1 MRLRGL
7 CSALAL
13 PAAAMLAGTSP
24 TSVQAQEDKPLVNLA
39 ANAKFGPA
47 PNAPACFTIAVER
60 GDPGSGPSVILARF
74 APACTAPFHWHT
86 PSETAMMVSG
96 SLQIQMKDDKP
107 LVARRGDFAYLP
119 SRHVHRA
126 TCLGAAPCLVF
137 LSADAPFDIHWVDGA
152 GQEISLDAALKAG
165 QGIRPRGR
173 EAVS

>member
-1 MRLRGL
+1 MRLRCL
-7 CSALAL
+7 WSALAL
-13 PAAAMLAGTSP
+13 PVAAMLAGTSP

-39 ANAKFGPA
+39 ASAKFGPA

-74 APACTAPFHWHT
+74 APACSAPFHWHT

-96 SLQIQMKDDKP
+96 SLEIQMKDDKP

-126 TCLGAAPCLVF
+126 TCVGTAPCLVF
-137 LSADAPFDIHWVDGA
+137 LSADGPFDIHWVDGA
-152 GQEISLDAALKAG
+152 GQEISLDAAL
-165 QGIRPRGR
+165 QGAKR
-173 EAVS
+173 AVPVPGKR

>member
-1 MRLRGL
+1 MRLRSP

-13 PAAAMLAGTSP
+13 PVAAMLAGTSP
-24 TSVQAQEDKPLVNLA
+24 TSVQAQEDKALVNLA
-39 ANAKFGPA
+39 ASAKFGPA

-60 GDPGSGPSVILARF
+60 GDPGSGPSVLLARF

-96 SLQIQMKDDKP
+96 LLQIQMKDDKP
-107 LVARRGDFAYLP
+107 LVVRRGDFAYLP

-126 TCLGAAPCLVF
+126 TCLGTAPCLVF

-152 GQEISLDAALKAG
+152 GQEISLDAALNAAK
-165 QGIRPRGR
+165 R
-173 EAVS
+173 AVPAARKP

>member
-1 MRLRGL
+1 MWLRGL

-13 PAAAMLAGTSP
+13 PIAAMLAGTSP
-24 TSVQAQEDKPLVNLA
+24 ASVQAQEDKPLVNLA

-47 PNAPACFTIAVER
+47 PNAPECFTIAVER

-96 SLQIQMKDDKP
+96 SLQLQMKDGKP

-119 SRHVHRA
+119 SHHVHRA

-152 GQEISLDAALKAG
+152 GQEISLDAALKGAKSAFPAT
-165 QGIRPRGR
+165 RKPR
-173 EAVS
+173 